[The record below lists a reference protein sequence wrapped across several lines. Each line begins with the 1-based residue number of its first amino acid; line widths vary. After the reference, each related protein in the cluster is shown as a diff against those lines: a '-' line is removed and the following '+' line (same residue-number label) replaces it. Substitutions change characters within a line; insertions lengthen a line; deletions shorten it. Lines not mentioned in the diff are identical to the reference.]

1 MNKTNRNNR
10 NRPPTMAVVPR
21 GGDTQQDHPTTNR
34 SDRIVRELECRRR
47 SGLSRSTRWR
57 LERADKFPKR
67 RSISPGCTGW
77 LDSELAA
84 WIAAR

>member
-1 MNKTNRNNR
+1 MNKKNRNNR
-10 NRPPTMAVVPR
+10 NRPPTMVVVPR
-21 GGDTQQDHPTTNR
+21 GGDTQLDHPTTI
-34 SDRIVRELECRRR
+34 DRIVRELECRRR

-57 LERADKFPKR
+57 LERDGKFPKR
-67 RSISPGCTGW
+67 RSLSPGCSGW